1 VPRWGL
7 PVFFCGQY
15 NHQLDDKGRL
25 RIPPAF
31 RKLLGDN
38 PVIFRH
44 EKCLQIYKSEDFE
57 TRIKSNLENADVF
70 DKEANR
76 RKREIFPSVQTVTE
90 DKQGRV
96 AVNPV
101 FLKDCKMKK
110 SIISIGVL
118 DHVEIWDE
126 RMYDAYI
133 NDRELPEDDE
143 DEDGKDVKST
153 PESDDKPNTDDTESD

>member
-1 VPRWGL
+1 M
-7 PVFFCGQY
+7 FNGQY
-15 NHQLDDKGRL
+15 HHQMDDKGRL

-31 RKLLGDN
+31 RKLLGDH

-44 EKCLQIYKSEDFE
+44 EKCLQIYIAEDFE
-57 TRIKSNLENADVF
+57 AKIKGKLEEADVF

-101 FLKDCKMKK
+101 FLADCKMKK
-110 SIISIGVL
+110 NIISMGVL

-126 RMYDAYI
+126 RVYNAYI
-133 NDRELPEDDE
+133 NDEEYVDE
-143 DEDGKDVKST
+143 DEENDKS
-153 PESDDKPNTDDTESD
+153 SAKNDKADDTESD